1 MKREAVLE
9 KQQKASDYAT
19 EHADRPERNGP
30 QRERFEV
37 LALLRRKPAHDS
49 FDVQLSEYEGQHTD
63 RTPQA
68 SENPDHPQMPRPA
81 WSRRPLRFG
90 HGFLLSR
97 FCWPATGRD
106 LIVRHSDIASPYPP
120 GGGKGQSS
128 SPLDRHSIFPLCSR

>member
-9 KQQKASDYAT
+9 KQQEAPDHAT

-49 FDVQLSEYEGQHTD
+49 FDVHLSEYEGQHTD

-68 SENPDHPQMPRPA
+68 SDNPDQPQMPRPTR
-81 WSRRPLRFG
+81 SRRPLRFK

-97 FCWPATGRD
+97 FELRVAARSGFF
-106 LIVRHSDIASPYPP
+106 IV
-120 GGGKGQSS
+120 
-128 SPLDRHSIFPLCSR
+128 LSRGHPNRL